1 MCTGSHAIVALM
13 TLGRWWVEDFHDGFW
28 LVGRSGWGEGAD
40 AWPQAEAIEPEAAAS
55 RVDAWFPEGFG
66 DASDGAVLAA
76 IAAALGAEVLWQSD
90 TSATAWHKSVVRNAL
105 RDGRLIALRMRLPAP
120 VRGMGEREEEARP
133 AERVPR
139 EEKTWI
145 EIVLV
150 DDSDPPQPVPF
161 QRYRIEPP
169 GGTVREGM
177 LDANG
182 RAMITGIDP
191 GTCEV
196 TFPGLD
202 ARDWRHA

>member
-1 MCTGSHAIVALM
+1 MA
-13 TLGRWWVEDFHDGFW
+13 LGRWWVDDFHDGFW
-28 LVGRSGWGEGAD
+28 LVARSGWDEGAD
-40 AWPQAEAIEPEAAAS
+40 VWPQAEALDPKAAAS

-66 DASDGAVLAA
+66 DASGGSVLAE
-76 IAAALGAEVLWQSD
+76 ITAALGEEALWQSD
-90 TSATAWHKSVVRNAL
+90 PSATAWHKGVVRNAL
-105 RDGRLIALRMRLPAP
+105 RDGRLIALRMRLQAQAEG
-120 VRGMGEREEEARP
+120 RGEREEEARP
-133 AERVPR
+133 AERAPH
-139 EEKTWI
+139 EEKTWS
-145 EIVLV
+145 EIVLA

-169 GGTVREGM
+169 GSTAREGR

-202 ARDWRHA
+202 ARDWRHV